1 MTGDKVSYWDKFK
14 LHHPT
19 FPKVTVQVVKYRGR
33 NAAAKSK
40 LPRPRADHCAI
51 LSLQLRGPCSCLLNS
66 ESNGLKR
73 LLQKW
78 EAASHQYHLVKKQTA
93 LGNTMAILYLNDWE
107 AEKSLNP
114 TIIWH
119 NSQENEE
126 ASDECKWSIRQ
137 QTFLLEMAN
146 GIRDLRFTSE
156 SRFQRGFSIARLL
169 SEIHQVK
176 V

>member
-1 MTGDKVSYWDKFK
+1 MGKDRKKVVICPMLIPCSRSLGILFLQQLSKRAQVTGDKVSQGDKFK

-19 FPKVTVQVVKYRGR
+19 FPKVTVQVLKYRGR

-66 ESNGLKR
+66 ERNGLKR

-93 LGNTMAILYLNDWE
+93 LGNTMAILYLND
-107 AEKSLNP
+107 
-114 TIIWH
+114 
-119 NSQENEE
+119 
-126 ASDECKWSIRQ
+126 
-137 QTFLLEMAN
+137 
-146 GIRDLRFTSE
+146 
-156 SRFQRGFSIARLL
+156 
-169 SEIHQVK
+169 
-176 V
+176 